1 MGVSTMHGLRDRV
14 RQAVHDAR
22 PRLRRF
28 LLYTSAFSG
37 LSHCL
42 SRGGPG
48 GEAEAEAEA
57 RLQDGPVHEDVG
69 EGVGGVE
76 VVVDAGEDAGGLGGE
91 GGEHGG
97 EHADEDVDED
107 EVVPERAA

>member
-1 MGVSTMHGLRDRV
+1 M
-14 RQAVHDAR
+14 
-22 PRLRRF
+22 
-28 LLYTSAFSG
+28 
-37 LSHCL
+37 SHCL
-42 SRGGPG
+42 SRGELG
-48 GEAEAEAEA
+48 GEAEAEV

-69 EGVGGVE
+69 EGVGGFE